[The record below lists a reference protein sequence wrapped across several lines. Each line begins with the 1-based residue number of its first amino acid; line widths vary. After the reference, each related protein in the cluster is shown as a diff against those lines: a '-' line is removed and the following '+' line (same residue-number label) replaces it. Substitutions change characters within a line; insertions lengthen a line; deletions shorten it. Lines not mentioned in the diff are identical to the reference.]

1 MNIFEKM
8 DNLNVENIKLKK
20 QKKLKI
26 VLIIIGIVL
35 IFSALRSC
43 YYTYKEDK
51 NYELKGWQTATAT
64 CTQED
69 SYTRTSTR

>member
-1 MNIFEKM
+1 MKIEK
-8 DNLNVENIKLKK
+8 LNENKENAKNK
-20 QKKLKI
+20 QQKIKI

-43 YYTYKEDK
+43 YYSYKKDK

-64 CTQED
+64 CIQEN

>member
-1 MNIFEKM
+1 MEIE
-8 DNLNVENIKLKK
+8 NLNENKENTKNK
-20 QKKLKI
+20 QQKKLKI
-26 VLIIIGIVL
+26 ILTIIGIVL

-64 CTQED
+64 CTQEN

>member
-1 MNIFEKM
+1 MEIEKS
-8 DNLNVENIKLKK
+8 NENKENTKNK
-20 QKKLKI
+20 QQKIKI

-51 NYELKGWQTATAT
+51 NYELKGWKTATAT
-64 CTQED
+64 CIQEN